1 MHEKINNFLDLLDEE
16 QMDKF
21 SAALEEV
28 EQNLAYQQIAR
39 ETGTSVEAVK
49 SAELLQ
55 SLTMEGFFDG
65 LKDLSETDGIE
76 ELN

>member
-16 QMDKF
+16 QMDKL
-21 SAALEEV
+21 SSALEEA
-28 EQNLAYQQIAR
+28 EQDLAYQQIAS
-39 ETGTSVEAVK
+39 ETGSSVEAVK

-65 LKDLSETDGIE
+65 LSDLSTTDVE
-76 ELN
+76 ELR